1 MTSSLDVAPTLLAAL
16 GAEPPE
22 EWRGSSLLDADADTE
37 SMLVLEASLGK
48 EIAVRSKR
56 FLYRA
61 LQAPWIDQ
69 PKPTRKLGYRPGRPE
84 QLYER
89 EPGQPERRNVF
100 AEGHPALPAL
110 RARLEDE
117 GRGWPIDVVSRHT
130 SDDGT
135 TKLLIG
141 MPDGERVERQ

>member
-1 MTSSLDVAPTLLAAL
+1 MSDRLTSSLDVAPTLLAAL

-22 EWRGSSLLDADADTE
+22 EWRGSSLLDADTE

-89 EPGQPERRNVF
+89 EPGQPERQNVF
-100 AEGHPALPAL
+100 ADGHPALPAL
-110 RARLEDE
+110 RARLERFLSE
-117 GRGWPIDVVSRHT
+117 TPKASPRRY
-130 SDDGT
+130 
-135 TKLLIG
+135 
-141 MPDGERVERQ
+141 